1 MIMIT
6 SRPTLLLLMLLTA
19 LLHINNAAAAPPP
32 PAWSGDTVRVVIPRD
47 FPPTYFQDSKTGK
60 PSGFAVDIMNEVAR
74 TAGLKV
80 EYIFGKPWQEID
92 EMILDGRADLVP
104 NLAVNQAR
112 KELFSFTRP
121 VETVAISLFALKSN
135 TDITG
140 LVAGLTVGT
149 MRMSVGDT
157 FMRGMRDLHVIT
169 YDSVHKMLFDLLAG
183 QIDAALIA
191 EPNLIKMAQD
201 AGVDDKIKVVGSP
214 VFELKR
220 AMALRKNDGALFKR
234 IDEAIKQV
242 VGSPL
247 YSELYK
253 KWWSKPKP
261 YWNTNLVMLVVGLA
275 VLAVAI
281 VMGGWRYATIK
292 QMNSR
297 LNDALNAAE
306 FERSRTQA
314 ILDALNDGISIQDS
328 EMRVIYQNPQ
338 QIEITGDHIGE
349 FCYQAYQQ
357 KKNVCEGCPVWKT
370 FTDGCSH
377 VDIRSFE
384 REGITRHFE
393 IFSSPLRDKSDK
405 IAFVIESIR
414 DVTGRIEAEEALRD
428 REFWLLESQRIGKI
442 GSYVL
447 DFTTGTW
454 TSSAVLDELLGI
466 ETGYTK
472 DIAGWEALIHPEYR
486 NYLMRYFRKEVV
498 GERKPFRAEFKVV
511 RQCDNKERWVQGI
524 GELVYDAEDKPTRIT
539 GTIQDITER
548 KSTENMLQEQTKLLE
563 QEVAVRQMA
572 QEALVI
578 KQQQLE
584 TLNEKLEERVFE
596 ELEKNRDKDR
606 IMMHQ
611 GRLAAM
617 GEMIGNIAHQ
627 WRQPLNNIG
636 LLVQGIL
643 VDYEDG
649 TLDAVS
655 LQRQIDIC
663 MDSVQYM
670 SRTIDD
676 FRSFFRPDKEKRL
689 FVVGDALTRVLS
701 LVRANFANSGIKL
714 MVEDGDAGI
723 VLGYANEYS
732 QALLNIVV
740 NAKDALLER
749 QTERPAIELRCYRS
763 DDKSVVTV
771 HDNAGGISDTLI
783 DKIFDPYF
791 TTKEKTQGTGIGLYM
806 AKMIIEKNM
815 GGSLTVRNTDKG
827 AEFRIE
833 VLLNLSQGM
842 TYA

>member
-1 MIMIT
+1 MIINRMI
-6 SRPTLLLLMLLTA
+6 LLLLILPILFHTGQAIAATQTA
-19 LLHINNAAAAPPP
+19 PVWNGGP
-32 PAWSGDTVRVVIPRD
+32 VRVVIPRD

-74 TAGLKV
+74 KAGLKV

-104 NLAVNQAR
+104 NLTINKDR
-112 KELFSFTRP
+112 KNLYSFTLP
-121 VETVAISLFALKSN
+121 LEAVEISLFTLKSN
-135 TDITG
+135 NDIKG
-140 LVAGLTVGT
+140 LSAGLTVGT
-149 MRMSVGDT
+149 MRMSIADYY
-157 FMRGMRDLHVIT
+157 MRGRRDIHVIT
-169 YDSVHKMLFDLLAG
+169 YDSFPKLLFDLLAG
-183 QIDAALIA
+183 QVDAALVA
-191 EPNLIKMAQD
+191 EPNLIKLAQD
-201 AGVDDKIKVVGSP
+201 VGVGDKIQVVGNP
-214 VFELKR
+214 VLTSKR
-220 AMALRKNDGALFKR
+220 AMALRKSDTVLLKR
-234 IDEAIKQV
+234 LDLAIDQF
-242 VGSPL
+242 VGSPQYIKL
-247 YSELYK
+247 YQ

-292 QMNSR
+292 KMNSK
-297 LNDALNAAE
+297 LNSALKAAE

-314 ILDALNDGISIQDS
+314 ILEALNDGISIQDR
-328 EMRVIYQNPQ
+328 ELRIIYQNPPLAK
-338 QIEITGDHIGE
+338 ITGHHSGE
-349 FCYQAYQQ
+349 LCYQAYQQ
-357 KKNVCEGCPVWKT
+357 KDAVCEGCPVWQT
-370 FTDGCSH
+370 FADGCPH
-377 VDIRSFE
+377 VDIRRFE
-384 REGITRHFE
+384 RDGTTRHFE
-393 IFSSPLRDKSDK
+393 IFSSPLRNESGE

-414 DVTGRIEAEEALRD
+414 DVTGRIETETSLRD

-447 DFTTGTW
+447 DFTTGRW

-466 ETGYTK
+466 DAGYDK

-486 NYLMRYFRKEVV
+486 NSLMRYFRKEVV

-511 RQCDNKERWVQGI
+511 RPCDDMERWVQGI
-524 GELVYDAEDKPTRIT
+524 GELIYDADDKPTRIT

-548 KSTENMLQEQTKLLE
+548 KQTENMLQEQTKLLE
-563 QEVAVRQMA
+563 QEVMVRQMA
-572 QEALVI
+572 QEALVV
-578 KQQQLE
+578 KQLQLE
-584 TLNEKLEERVFE
+584 TLNEKLEERVVE

-636 LLVQGIL
+636 LIVQAIQ
-643 VDYEDG
+643 VDYEDDV
-649 TLDAVS
+649 LDAAS
-655 LQRQIDIC
+655 LQHQIDIC
-663 MDSVQYM
+663 MNSVQYM

-676 FRSFFRPDKEKRL
+676 FRSFFRPDKEKL
-689 FVVGDALTRVLS
+689 PFAVGDALTRVLS
-701 LVRANFANSGIKL
+701 LVRANFENSGIAL
-714 MVEDGDAGI
+714 MAKDGEAGI

-740 NAKDALLER
+740 NAKDALMER
-749 QTERPAIELRCYRS
+749 RTEKPAIELRS
-763 DDKSVVTV
+763 FSVGGKSIVTV
-771 HDNAGGISDTLI
+771 HDNAGGIDDALI

-815 GGSLTVRNTDKG
+815 GGSLTVRNVDKG

-833 VLLNLSQGM
+833 ILLNMNSRM
-842 TYA
+842 VDV